1 MGLSVIGAG
10 FGRTGTISLKMA
22 LEQLGLGPCHHM
34 EEVFDNPNQVPAWK
48 AAIDGEGADWDAIYD
63 GYNSTADWPGAHFA
77 RELADYF
84 PDAKIILTARPVD
97 SWWESYS
104 KTIMKFLVEFP
115 EGLPPHIDTMANA
128 VIRMLGERT
137 FKSAVDDEQAA
148 KSAYLEHV
156 EHMTT
161 SYAEGRVL
169 SFDVKDG
176 WAPLCEFL
184 GKPVP
189 DGDFPRSNNS
199 EEFWVNFGPDR

>member
-10 FGRTGTISLKMA
+10 FGRTGTMSLKLA

-34 EEVFDNPNQVPAWK
+34 EEVFDNPDQVPPWK
-48 AAIDGEGADWDAIYD
+48 AAIDGEPVDWDKIYD
-63 GYNSTADWPGAHFA
+63 GYNSTADWPGAHFSK
-77 RELADYF
+77 ELADYYS
-84 PDAKIILTARPVD
+84 DAKIVLTARPVD

-104 KTIMKFLVEFP
+104 KTIMQYLVELP
-115 EGLPPHIDTMANA
+115 DGLPPHIDTMAHA
-128 VIRMLGERT
+128 VIDMLGEKT
-137 FKSAVDDEQAA
+137 FKSTIHDEQAA
-148 KSAYLEHV
+148 KSAYLSHV

-161 SYAEGRVL
+161 SYADGRVL

-176 WAPLCEFL
+176 WEPLCEFL